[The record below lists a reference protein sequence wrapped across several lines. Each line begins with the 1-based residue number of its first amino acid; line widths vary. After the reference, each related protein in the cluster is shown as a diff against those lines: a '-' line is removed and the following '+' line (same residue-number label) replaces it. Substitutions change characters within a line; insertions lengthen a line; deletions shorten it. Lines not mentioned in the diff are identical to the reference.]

1 MLRVACRLPDM
12 TRLGR
17 NTFLLAVIA
26 MLMAGFSLVAF
37 AAEEGGADEG
47 GGTDDGTTTTINS
60 GLSPAVPIVDEEAAP
75 ELADWT
81 YRYIVPTGLALA
93 AVIVLV
99 TAIKYF
105 TDVVRKR
112 YRIVDE

>member
-1 MLRVACRLPDM
+1 M

-17 NTFLLAVIA
+17 NTLLLLTIG
-26 MLMAGFSLVAF
+26 LLVAAF
-37 AAEEGGADEG
+37 SHIAVAAEEGATDEG
-47 GGTDDGTTTTINS
+47 GGGDEATTTTINS
-60 GLSPAVPIVDEEAAP
+60 GLSPAVPVVLEEP
-75 ELADWT
+75 EPALADWT

-93 AVIVLV
+93 AVIVIV
-99 TAIKYF
+99 TAVKYF

>member
-1 MLRVACRLPDM
+1 M

-17 NTFLLAVIA
+17 NSFLLFVVGLIV
-26 MLMAGFSLVAF
+26 AGFSLIAV
-37 AAEEGGADEG
+37 AAEEGGDEEG
-47 GGTDDGTTTTINS
+47 GGTDSSTTTINS
-60 GLSPAVPIVDEEAAP
+60 GLSPAVPIVEEEAAP

-93 AVIVLV
+93 AIIVLV

>member
-1 MLRVACRLPDM
+1 M

-17 NTFLLAVIA
+17 NSLLLFVVG
-26 MLMAGFSLVAF
+26 LLVAGFSLIAV
-37 AAEEGGADEG
+37 AAEEGGDEEG
-47 GGTDDGTTTTINS
+47 GGTDSSTTTINS
-60 GLSPAVPIVDEEAAP
+60 GLSPAVPIVEEEAAP
-75 ELADWT
+75 ELDDWT

-93 AVIVLV
+93 AIIVLV

>member
-1 MLRVACRLPDM
+1 M

-17 NTFLLAVIA
+17 NSFLLIVVG
-26 MLMAGFSLVAF
+26 LLVAGSSLIAI
-37 AAEEGGADEG
+37 AAEEGGDDEG
-47 GGTDDGTTTTINS
+47 GGTDSSTTTINS
-60 GLSPAVPIVDEEAAP
+60 GLSPAVPIVEEEAAP

-93 AVIVLV
+93 AIIVLV

>member
-1 MLRVACRLPDM
+1 M

-17 NTFLLAVIA
+17 NSFLLIVVG
-26 MLMAGFSLVAF
+26 LLVAGFSLVAL
-37 AAEEGGADEG
+37 AAEEGGAEEG
-47 GGTDDGTTTTINS
+47 GGTDEGTTTTINS
-60 GLSPAVPIVDEEAAP
+60 GLSPAVPIVEEEAAP

-93 AVIVLV
+93 AIIILV

>member
-1 MLRVACRLPDM
+1 M

-17 NTFLLAVIA
+17 NSFLLLVVG
-26 MLMAGFSLVAF
+26 LFVAGFSLVAT
-37 AAEEGGADEG
+37 AAEEGGEDEG
-47 GGTDDGTTTTINS
+47 AGTDSTTTTIVS
-60 GLSPAVPIVDEEAAP
+60 GLSPAVPIVEEEAAP

-93 AVIVLV
+93 AIIVLV

>member
-1 MLRVACRLPDM
+1 M

-17 NTFLLAVIA
+17 NTFLLLVIG
-26 MLMAGFSLVAF
+26 LLVAGFSHLAL
-37 AAEEGGADEG
+37 AAEEGGTEEEGATDEA
-47 GGTDDGTTTTINS
+47 TTTTINS
-60 GLSPAVPIVDEEAAP
+60 GLTPAVPIVVEEPEP

-81 YRYIVPTGLALA
+81 YRYLVPTGLALA
-93 AVIVLV
+93 AIIVIV
-99 TAIKYF
+99 TAVKYF

>member
-1 MLRVACRLPDM
+1 M

-17 NTFLLAVIA
+17 NTFLL
-26 MLMAGFSLVAF
+26 LMIGLLVAGFSHLAL
-37 AAEEGGADEG
+37 AAEEAPTDEG
-47 GGTDDGTTTTINS
+47 GGTDEATTTTIDS
-60 GLSPAVPIVDEEAAP
+60 GLSPAVPVVVEEAEP

-93 AVIVLV
+93 AIIVLV

>member
-1 MLRVACRLPDM
+1 M

-17 NTFLLAVIA
+17 NIFLLMVIGLLVSVFS
-26 MLMAGFSLVAF
+26 LMAV
-37 AAEEGGADEG
+37 AAEEGGTEEE
-47 GGTDDGTTTTINS
+47 GGTDEGATSTTIDS
-60 GLSPAVPIVDEEAAP
+60 GLTPAVPVVVEEAEP

-81 YRYIVPTGLALA
+81 YRYIVPTGVALA
-93 AVIVLV
+93 VIIVLV
-99 TAIKYF
+99 TATKYF

>member
-1 MLRVACRLPDM
+1 M

-17 NTFLLAVIA
+17 NSFLLIVVG
-26 MLMAGFSLVAF
+26 LLVAGFSLVAT
-37 AAEEGGADEG
+37 AAEEGGEDEE
-47 GGTDDGTTTTINS
+47 GGTDSTTTTIVS
-60 GLSPAVPIVDEEAAP
+60 GLSPAVPIVEEEAAP

-93 AVIVLV
+93 AIIVLV